1 MSDVPESIGEVARLI
16 KNLEL
21 HIDRRFNAIEQ
32 RQDRLVSVELYNAN
46 LSHVNQQ
53 IAELRRA
60 LAEERQ
66 NRVEAVADEAKER
79 EKAAE
84 GNRERIKALGATARW
99 SITVSVAILAVFLTI
114 LFRGTGGG

>member
-1 MSDVPESIGEVARLI
+1 MSDAPESIGEVARLI

-21 HIDRRFNAIEQ
+21 HIDRRFNSIEQ

-46 LSHVNQQ
+46 LSFVNQQ
-53 IAELRRA
+53 IAELRAA

-66 NRVEAVADEAKER
+66 NRVQSDEAEARER

-84 GNRERIKALGATARW
+84 GNKERIKSLGATARW
-99 SITVSVAILAVFLTI
+99 SVTLSVAILGVFLTI
-114 LFRGTGGG
+114 LFRGAGG